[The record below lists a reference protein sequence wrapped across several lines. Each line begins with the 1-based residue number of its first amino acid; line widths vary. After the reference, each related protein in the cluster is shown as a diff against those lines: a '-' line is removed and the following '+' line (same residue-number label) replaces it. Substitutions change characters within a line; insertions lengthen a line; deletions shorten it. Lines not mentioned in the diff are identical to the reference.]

1 MLKPYHGEAKT
12 ERTTLPPLPVVMR
25 DGEEEF
31 EVESVV
37 SYRRHRGKP
46 QYLIKWLR
54 WPLSESTWE
63 NEKDLTHCDSA
74 LKHFHEEAGRVVPW
88 DFPSIATPLIDR
100 SLNSTLPFYD
110 YPLPSSLYSSPM
122 SPLIQRIDPCCLV
135 LRANYAP
142 LEGCDYYL

>member
-1 MLKPYHGEAKT
+1 MLKPYHGDAKT

-46 QYLIKWLR
+46 QYLIKWLG

-63 NEKDLTHCDSA
+63 NEKDLTHCDST
-74 LKHFHEEAGRVVPW
+74 LKHFHEEAGRRTSVKGSCVRVL
-88 DFPSIATPLIDR
+88 AG
-100 SLNSTLPFYD
+100 LPE
-110 YPLPSSLYSSPM
+110 PGL
-122 SPLIQRIDPCCLV
+122 
-135 LRANYAP
+135 
-142 LEGCDYYL
+142 